1 MAEDMFEELLRRTRE
16 DYSSLGIPVAEGEVI
31 TEELMLPM
39 PDGIG
44 LKTYIFHMEQ
54 DDLHKGGRA
63 WPVILQRSPYFH
75 AMDSYRVHGAE
86 LAKRGFVYIVQC
98 CRGTGESEGVWEPNV
113 NERQDGLCT
122 AKWLA
127 GQEWVKNVGYW
138 GDSYLALTG
147 WCMAD
152 AVPDKVKGM
161 YLGVYGTD
169 RFTSAYCKGLFRHDV
184 LTSWAMENAGRP
196 VEADYLESCR
206 FRPHNRVD
214 EALWGGE
221 LPWYRD
227 WIRSVKEDDPYWQEG
242 FWQLLRDIPKEV
254 KIPLL
259 IREGWYDHHLGSA
272 LKSFETLNDG
282 VRARCTLQI
291 GSWNHFSMNCLEW
304 DKPENLQN
312 SEVESMVNWFWR
324 LLVEEK
330 VPEKKISVYIIGAD
344 EWIEAEEWPMRPDG
358 VKTWFLSAGQED
370 NTDEAER
377 HKGGKRA
384 DMAGVHRLVEC
395 ADRPEEHTEKDG
407 EYRSASYGNKAE
419 YESPAE
425 PDGKWESRVEY
436 TYDPD
441 NPVPSLGGESM
452 LKTMEHVGSM
462 VQPEAGWREDVISFL
477 SEPVQEEFVIGG
489 KIRVHLRVSSDCED
503 TAFTA
508 KLMEVREDGT
518 SVNIRSSITTVAAD
532 QEDGT
537 YKPGTPAEVQIE
549 MWDIAWLMKAG
560 SRLRLDISSSD
571 FPQYAAHTNYPGI
584 WSEQEKCRI
593 AHQTIFCG
601 RESRIEIPVLKHT

>member
-1 MAEDMFEELLRRTRE
+1 MAEDMFAELLRRTRE
-16 DYSSLGIPVAEGEVI
+16 DYDSLEIPVTEGEV
-31 TEELMLPM
+31 TSEEMMLPM
-39 PDGIG
+39 PDGVE
-44 LKTYIFHMEQ
+44 LKTYIFHMAQ
-54 DDLHKGGRA
+54 DNLREGKKS

-75 AMDSYRVHGAE
+75 AMDSYRIHGTE

-98 CRGTGESEGVWEPNV
+98 CRGTGESEGIWDPNV

-122 AKWLA
+122 VEWLA
-127 GQEWVKNVGYW
+127 GQEWVKNIGYW

-152 AVPDKVKGM
+152 AVPEKVKGM

-184 LTSWAMENAGRP
+184 LTSWAMENAGKP

-221 LPWYRD
+221 LPWYRN
-227 WIRSVKEDDPYWQEG
+227 WIRATKEDDPYWQEG
-242 FWQLLRDIPKEV
+242 FWQLLRDIPKKV
-254 KIPLL
+254 RIPLL

-272 LKSFETLNDG
+272 LKSYETLNDD
-282 VRARCTLQI
+282 VREQCTLQI

-304 DKPENLQN
+304 AEPKNLQN
-312 SEVESMVNWFWR
+312 SEVRSMVEWFR
-324 LLVEEK
+324 KLLVEGET
-330 VPEKKISVYIIGAD
+330 PEKKIHFYVIGAD
-344 EWIEAEEWPMRPDG
+344 EWVEAAEWPIRPDS
-358 VKTWFLSAGQED
+358 VKTWRLSAEQAAD
-370 NTDEAER
+370 TDA
-377 HKGGKRA
+377 A
-384 DMAGVHRLVEC
+384 AVHRLEAC
-395 ADRPEEHTEKDG
+395 EKDDVQG
-407 EYRSASYGNKAE
+407 GRKEV
-419 YESPAE
+419 
-425 PDGKWESRVEY
+425 PDGDAVKNMAETADRVEY

-441 NPVPSLGGESM
+441 DPVPSLGGESM

-462 VQPEAGWREDVISFL
+462 IQPKPGFRDDVISFL
-477 SEPVQEEFVIGG
+477 SEPVPEEFVIGG
-489 KIRVHLRVSSDCED
+489 RIRVNLTVASDCED

-508 KLMEVREDGT
+508 KLMEVRENGE

-532 QEDGT
+532 AQDGT
-537 YKPGTPAEVQIE
+537 YEPGTPVPVQVE
-549 MWDIAWLMKAG
+549 MWDIAWQVRAG

-571 FPQYAAHTNYPGI
+571 FPQYAAHTNYPGV
-584 WSEQEKCRI
+584 WSEQEKCRT

-601 RESRIEIPVLKHT
+601 EGSVLEIPVMKL

>member
-16 DYSSLGIPVAEGEVI
+16 DYDSLGIPVAAGEVTI
-31 TEELMLPM
+31 EERMLSM
-39 PDGIG
+39 PDGVR
-44 LKTYIFHMEQ
+44 LKTYIFHMGQ
-54 DDLHKGGRA
+54 DNLRGGDRA

-98 CRGTGESEGVWEPNV
+98 CRGTGESEGAWEPNI
-113 NERQDGLCT
+113 NERQDGLYT
-122 AKWLA
+122 VNWLA
-127 GQEWVKNVGYW
+127 EQKWVKNIGYW

-152 AVPDKVKGM
+152 AVPEKVKGM

-214 EALWGGE
+214 EAMWGGE
-221 LPWYRD
+221 LSWYRD

-242 FWQLLRDIPKEV
+242 FWQLLRDIPKRV

-272 LKSFETLNDG
+272 LKSFESLNDE
-282 VRARCTLQI
+282 AREKCTLQI

-304 DKPENLQN
+304 DEPENLQN
-312 SEVESMVNWFWR
+312 SEVESMVDWFWK

-330 VPEKKISVYIIGAD
+330 VPEKKTHVYIIGAD
-344 EWIEAEEWPMRPDG
+344 KWIETEEWPVRTDSI
-358 VKTWFLSAGQED
+358 KTWWLSAEQE
-370 NTDEAER
+370 
-377 HKGGKRA
+377 
-384 DMAGVHRLVEC
+384 
-395 ADRPEEHTEKDG
+395 ADRIRVHKLTEFKG
-407 EYRSASYGNKAE
+407 KAGKVGYSYN
-419 YESPAE
+419 
-425 PDGKWESRVEY
+425 
-436 TYDPD
+436 PD

-462 VQPEAGWREDVISFL
+462 IQPEAGWREDVISFV
-477 SEPVQEEFVIGG
+477 SESVREDFVIGG
-489 KIRVHLRVSSDCED
+489 KIQVYLMTASDCED

-508 KLMEVREDGT
+508 KLMEVRENGE
-518 SVNIRSSITTVAAD
+518 SVNIRSSITTIAAD
-532 QEDGT
+532 RRDDV
-537 YKPGTPAEVQIE
+537 YKPGTPTEVCIE
-549 MWDIAWLMKAG
+549 MWDIAWLVKAG
-560 SRLRLDISSSD
+560 SRIRLDISSSD

-584 WSEQEKCRI
+584 WSEQEKCRV
-593 AHQTIFCG
+593 AHQTIFCDG
-601 RESRIEIPVLKHT
+601 DSRIEIPVLKYPNHPEAV

>member
-1 MAEDMFEELLRRTRE
+1 MQEGVEHMAEDMFEELLRRTRE
-16 DYSSLGIPVAEGEVI
+16 DYDSLGIPVTEGEVAV
-31 TEELMLPM
+31 EETMLPM
-39 PDGIG
+39 PDGVG
-44 LKTYIFHMEQ
+44 LKTWIFHMAQ
-54 DDLHKGGRA
+54 DDLRKGEQS

-75 AMDSYRVHGAE
+75 AMDSYRMHGTE

-98 CRGTGESEGVWEPNV
+98 CRGTGESEGTWEPNV
-113 NERQDGLCT
+113 NEREDGLCT

-127 GQEWVKNVGYW
+127 GQSWVRNIGYW

-152 AVPDKVKGM
+152 AVPEKVKGM

-206 FRPHNRVD
+206 FRPHDRVD

-227 WIRSVKEDDPYWQEG
+227 WIHATKEDDPYWQEG
-242 FWQLLRDIPKEV
+242 FWQLLRDIPKKV
-254 KIPLL
+254 RIPLL

-272 LKSFETLNDG
+272 LQSYETLNEE
-282 VRARCTLQI
+282 VRETCTLEI

-304 DKPENLQN
+304 SEPENLGN
-312 SEVESMVNWFWR
+312 SEVKSMVEWFR
-324 LLVEEK
+324 QLLVEEK
-330 VPEKKISVYIIGAD
+330 VPEKKIHFYIIGAD
-344 EWIEAEEWPMRPDG
+344 KWVEADEWPLRPDCM
-358 VKTWFLSAGQED
+358 KTWYLSAEQEGGMPEIYRLSAGK
-370 NTDEAER
+370 EAA
-377 HKGGKRA
+377 GPA
-384 DMAGVHRLVEC
+384 DSVA
-395 ADRPEEHTEKDG
+395 
-407 EYRSASYGNKAE
+407 
-419 YESPAE
+419 
-425 PDGKWESRVEY
+425 Y

-441 NPVPSLGGESM
+441 DPVPSLGGESM

-462 VQPEAGWREDVISFL
+462 IQPDPGWREDVISFL
-477 SEPVQEEFVIGG
+477 SDPVPEDFVIGG
-489 KIRVHLRVSSDCED
+489 KIRVKLTAASDCED

-508 KLMEVREDGT
+508 KLMEVRENGE
-518 SVNIRSSITTVAAD
+518 SINIRSSITTIAAD
-532 QEDGT
+532 AGDGN
-537 YKPGTPAEVQIE
+537 YESGAPVKVQVE
-549 MWDIAWLMKAG
+549 MWDIAWQVKAG

-571 FPQYAAHTNYPGI
+571 FPQYAAHTNYPGV
-584 WSEQEKCRI
+584 WSEQKKSRI

-601 RESRIEIPVLKHT
+601 GASVLEIPIVKI